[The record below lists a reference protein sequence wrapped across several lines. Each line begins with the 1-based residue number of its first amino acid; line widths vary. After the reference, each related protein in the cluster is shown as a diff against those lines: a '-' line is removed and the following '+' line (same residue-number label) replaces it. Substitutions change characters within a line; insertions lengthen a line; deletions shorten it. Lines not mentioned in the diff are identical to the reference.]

1 MISIQYTLRMVEL
14 YRVNNNNINGKR
26 ANMSALLM
34 IITGPVML

>member
-1 MISIQYTLRMVEL
+1 MISIQYALQTVEL
-14 YRVNNNNINGKR
+14 FHVNNNNINGKR

>member
-1 MISIQYTLRMVEL
+1 MISIQYALQTVEL
-14 YRVNNNNINGKR
+14 FHVNNNNINEKR